1 MKIDF
6 NTNNLIAKNAYDNAA
21 KTSQKDFDKVLE
33 QALKE
38 KDNQKLHD
46 TCVELESVFLAKV
59 FETMR
64 ASIPR
69 SDLIS
74 RGFAEETFESMLY
87 DEYAKEISKS
97 NSTGI
102 AEILYRQLKNNS

>member
-6 NTNNLIAKNAYDNAA
+6 NTNNLIAKNALDNAA
-21 KTSQKDFDKVLE
+21 KTNEKDFDKILE
-33 QALKE
+33 AALKE
-38 KDNQKLHD
+38 KNDKKLYN

-102 AEILYRQLKNNS
+102 AEILYNQLKIRS